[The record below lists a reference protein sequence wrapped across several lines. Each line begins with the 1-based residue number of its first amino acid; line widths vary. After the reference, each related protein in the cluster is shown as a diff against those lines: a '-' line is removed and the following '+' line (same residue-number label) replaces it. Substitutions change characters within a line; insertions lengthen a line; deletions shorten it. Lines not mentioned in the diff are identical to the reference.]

1 MSAGSVWRV
10 KALSCAKPRLFSRS
24 VAPGVSVS
32 AVSRLDPGKFSTK
45 SAQDVARCS
54 KRSICISNLQKEW
67 RDRST
72 FGRSGQKN
80 VHDVERPF
88 GRWGRQNVHQTVAR
102 AWFHRANR
110 KKHAMRGVARNR
122 PQCRRQQRWSI
133 WCDAPAVRVC
143 NMWQNV
149 LARLCAGKH
158 EWCCE
163 APAILCGSAWRLLQT
178 QVAACHVCAMRE
190 RSWTLQNAPC
200 WLRGEENWVAEA
212 TAEVAGTQREEVAD
226 ERRGAS
232 ANRSLISEALASSP
246 TKRK

>member
-1 MSAGSVWRV
+1 M

-88 GRWGRQNVHQTVAR
+88 GR
-102 AWFHRANR
+102 
-110 KKHAMRGVARNR
+110 
-122 PQCRRQQRWSI
+122 
-133 WCDAPAVRVC
+133 
-143 NMWQNV
+143 
-149 LARLCAGKH
+149 
-158 EWCCE
+158 
-163 APAILCGSAWRLLQT
+163 
-178 QVAACHVCAMRE
+178 
-190 RSWTLQNAPC
+190 
-200 WLRGEENWVAEA
+200 
-212 TAEVAGTQREEVAD
+212 
-226 ERRGAS
+226 
-232 ANRSLISEALASSP
+232 
-246 TKRK
+246 